1 MTEHEGKPL
10 VNFHRSY
17 VKAQI
22 DRLKGPDGEIEFEYA
37 PMVKIRS
44 VHGETNYINLDRFA
58 LDIIIMAL
66 YGNADRKFTLE
77 MIEKHTSNPNA
88 EFLRNDPEEEHF

>member
-1 MTEHEGKPL
+1 MTEHEVKP
-10 VNFHRSY
+10 FEHIYRSY
-17 VKAQI
+17 MKAQI
-22 DRLKGPDGEIEFEYA
+22 DRLKGPDGKIEFEYA

-88 EFLRNDPEEEHF
+88 EFLHNGGESDD